1 MKTMK
6 FTLLLTMLSPVF
18 LNAQN
23 EFNLKN
29 VRATQENITASLKT
43 NQIAIN
49 WEAAQD
55 PAIKGEKFT
64 LMLQEIAGMIL
75 GRQWTYPG
83 GGEWPLIDWSKVLSL
98 SNLVHDQRQIL
109 ETTHTV
115 AQSDEELAKICAL
128 IEGTVTM
135 GTEAELW
142 YEDWLLS
149 LAKSSNA
156 NLKRLVFL
164 TTSSFGEDISRKT
177 GATRTIDWNKWE
189 SAFNQSDNLGKA
201 LLLVCMTD
209 LALRKEE
216 FAKVTELHLGVFNG
230 TNDNLKAIALHS
242 GTRKL
247 GAAVVAKWQDI
258 ADNHANPKMKALA
271 QEALDRGV

>member
-1 MKTMK
+1 MKTIK
-6 FTLLLTMLSPVF
+6 FALLLTMLSSVF
-18 LNAQN
+18 SDAQN
-23 EFNLKN
+23 EFNFEN
-29 VRATQENITASLKT
+29 VRAIQTNITTSLKT

-55 PAIKGEKFT
+55 SAIKGEKFT
-64 LMLQEIAGMIL
+64 LMLQEIADPIL

-83 GGEWPLIDWSKVLSL
+83 GGEWPLIDWSKVSSL

-115 AQSDEELAKICAL
+115 AQSDEELAKVCAL
-128 IEGTVTM
+128 VEGTVTM

-177 GATRTIDWNKWE
+177 GATRAIDWNKWE
-189 SAFNQSDNLGKA
+189 SAFNQSDNLGQA

-209 LALRKEE
+209 LATRSEE
-216 FAKVTELHLGVFNG
+216 YAKVTAIHIGVFDG
-230 TNDNLKAIALHS
+230 TNDDLKAIALYT
-242 GTRKL
+242 GIKKL
-247 GAAVVAKWQDI
+247 GPALVIKWQYI
-258 ADNHANPKMKALA
+258 ADNHPNPKMKILA
-271 QEALDRGV
+271 QEALGKE